1 MKLAF
6 SLLLVSL
13 VCLSEAKPFF
23 DKGNGQQQQ
32 SGGGSA
38 AGGLDISSI
47 LRY

>member
-13 VCLSEAKPFF
+13 VCLAEAKPFF
-23 DKGNGQQQQ
+23 DKGSGQQQQ
-32 SGGGSA
+32 SGGGGG
-38 AGGLDISSI
+38 AGGFDISSI